1 MAAYGVGLTGGIA
14 SGKSAVAERFAAKGI
29 VVADA
34 DIAAREVV
42 ARGQPALQHIVD
54 KFGADVLQADGT
66 LDRAA
71 LRRHV
76 FGDDT
81 ARRALETILHPR
93 IRIALHEQAERAT
106 GPYAIIAIPLLAE
119 SGGRLAYPWLDRIL
133 VVDVPRDVQHA
144 RLVRRDGIDDALAD
158 RMLDAQADRATRL
171 AIADDVI
178 VNDAGLDALDREVDA
193 LDRRYRA
200 LAAMRAP

>member
-1 MAAYGVGLTGGIA
+1 MAAYRVGLTGGIA

-34 DIAAREVV
+34 DVAAREVV
-42 ARGQPALQHIVD
+42 APGQPALEDIANT
-54 KFGADVLQADGT
+54 FGPDVLQDDGT

-76 FGDDT
+76 FGDEP
-81 ARRALETILHPR
+81 ARRALEAILHPR
-93 IRIALHEQAERAT
+93 IRVALHAQADQAT

-133 VVDVPRDVQHA
+133 VVDVARDVQHA
-144 RLVRRDGIDDALAD
+144 RLIRRDGIDAALAD
-158 RMLDAQADRATRL
+158 RMLDAQAERAARL

-200 LAAMRAP
+200 LAALRG